1 MLCCVWQLPL
11 QQPPTVPCAELDADA
26 HVHPPVS
33 GAVVLQL
40 AKPEPHVYVHSVP
53 LHPTLVAFVELHT
66 LLQPPQFEVEVSA
79 VHVLPHRV
87 SRHVH
92 EPLEQSGVGCAQ
104 VAEFVHVPVALHV
117 RGVSPLHDV

>member
-1 MLCCVWQLPL
+1 L
-11 QQPPTVPCAELDADA
+11 
-26 HVHPPVS
+26 
-33 GAVVLQL
+33 GAAVLQL
-40 AKPEPHVYVHSVP
+40 AKPEPHVYVHAVP
-53 LHPTLVAFVELHT
+53 LHPTVVAFVELHT
-66 LLQPPQFEVEVSA
+66 LLQPPQSDVEVSA
-79 VHVLPHRV
+79 VQELPHSV